1 MRVAGALQVFMGTS
15 ILLTISGIFS
25 SDQAG
30 LLALFYVCGAF
41 QLACGIIA
49 LALSKKKTKIPI
61 VLGVLLFIPQALRFL
76 LPSSGTISIVIN
88 AVSLVGRAYNLL
100 RAYLKYRDYCFIR
113 RAAVILLLG
122 PQTPAAQAPGPTSQ
136 KPPER
141 RPPP

>member
-61 VLGVLLFIPQALRFL
+61 VLGVLLFIPQALRCPVRGRS
-76 LPSSGTISIVIN
+76 PSSSTPCP
-88 AVSLVGRAYNLL
+88 SLSR
-100 RAYLKYRDYCFIR
+100 
-113 RAAVILLLG
+113 
-122 PQTPAAQAPGPTSQ
+122 PTTCSALT
-136 KPPER
+136 
-141 RPPP
+141 

>member
-49 LALSKKKTKIPI
+49 LALSKKTKIPI

-88 AVSLVGRAYNLL
+88 AVSFVVPAYYLL
-100 RAYLKYRDYCFIR
+100 SAYLNYRDD
-113 RAAVILLLG
+113 
-122 PQTPAAQAPGPTSQ
+122 
-136 KPPER
+136 
-141 RPPP
+141 

>member
-88 AVSLVGRAYNLL
+88 AVSFVVPAYYLL
-100 RAYLKYRDYCFIR
+100 SAYLNYRDRCQWDVG
-113 RAAVILLLG
+113 AADPCG
-122 PQTPAAQAPGPTSQ
+122 PGPRPHLPE
-136 KPPER
+136 PPER

>member
-49 LALSKKKTKIPI
+49 LALTVCSSSIYRWW
-61 VLGVLLFIPQALRFL
+61 LLYQRVWNPVEDLRD
-76 LPSSGTISIVIN
+76 PW
-88 AVSLVGRAYNLL
+88 GRSAH
-100 RAYLKYRDYCFIR
+100 
-113 RAAVILLLG
+113 
-122 PQTPAAQAPGPTSQ
+122 
-136 KPPER
+136 
-141 RPPP
+141 

>member
-61 VLGVLLFIPQALRFL
+61 VLGVLLFILAIVLAVE
-76 LPSSGTISIVIN
+76 GCMTIFGKKKN
-88 AVSLVGRAYNLL
+88 T
-100 RAYLKYRDYCFIR
+100 
-113 RAAVILLLG
+113 AA
-122 PQTPAAQAPGPTSQ
+122 
-136 KPPER
+136 K
-141 RPPP
+141 

>member
-49 LALSKKKTKIPI
+49 LALLSGGYIDTMEIAAQFGDDLHRHQRR
-61 VLGVLLFIPQALRFL
+61 VLRCPGL
-76 LPSSGTISIVIN
+76 LPAQRLLKLSGR
-88 AVSLVGRAYNLL
+88 LM
-100 RAYLKYRDYCFIR
+100 
-113 RAAVILLLG
+113 
-122 PQTPAAQAPGPTSQ
+122 
-136 KPPER
+136 
-141 RPPP
+141 

>member
-49 LALSKKKTKIPI
+49 LAKKKTKIPI

-88 AVSLVGRAYNLL
+88 AVSFVVPAYYLL
-100 RAYLKYRDYCFIR
+100 SAYLNYRDD
-113 RAAVILLLG
+113 
-122 PQTPAAQAPGPTSQ
+122 
-136 KPPER
+136 
-141 RPPP
+141 

>member
-1 MRVAGALQVFMGTS
+1 MGTS

-88 AVSLVGRAYNLL
+88 AVSFVVPAYYLL
-100 RAYLKYRDYCFIR
+100 SASLYYRDDCCDPHDR
-113 RAAVILLLG
+113 CQWEVGAADPCG
-122 PQTPAAQAPGPTSQ
+122 PGPRPHPPE
-136 KPPER
+136 PPER